1 MQNKVAIT
9 SLKLAGVDARLAAS
23 ESENSSIELTL
34 PAAPVAVQVEH
45 VEIVD
50 LAVDNAGAPFLLE
63 RGAFK
68 IYWQAQELRVSAL
81 DLQHQFGRLTGS
93 IAAQE
98 DDALR
103 LTISLNGC
111 S

>member
-1 MQNKVAIT
+1 
-9 SLKLAGVDARLAAS
+9 
-23 ESENSSIELTL
+23 
-34 PAAPVAVQVEH
+34 
-45 VEIVD
+45 
-50 LAVDNAGAPFLLE
+50 LLE